1 MAGIK
6 RIGLITTGGT
16 IGSMSEERGSV
27 ARRLVKLVGSQGEPV
42 VLGGKKTSRVI
53 YRESLEFVVRQPVN
67 ALSEDMTPGDWT
79 LIAREIDD
87 LCRKEEVKGV
97 LVLHGTDTMA
107 YSAMAMTFM
116 LTGVDVPIVFTGANL
131 PPDEAGSD
139 ADTNISDALVA
150 FRKLP
155 AGVFISFA
163 GKPDAISWVMES
175 VSARKVR
182 ASGPAYRSTNRGPV
196 ATVENGRFKFRRSL
210 EEVPRS
216 PSRIEV
222 SDRVIQ
228 LSLHPGIDLSAMID
242 VIELREI
249 RGVVVSTYPAFTAP
263 SYPPS
268 SSLPDF
274 VARCSAMDVAVAL
287 TVGNAPV
294 GRTNA
299 YGSTLHMI
307 ESDALLLSTMPE
319 VALVKMMWATGCT
332 RDVNEVRTLMLEP
345 IATEFGPKVPE

>member
-1 MAGIK
+1 
-6 RIGLITTGGT
+6 
-16 IGSMSEERGSV
+16 MSEERENV
-27 ARRLVKLVGSQGEPV
+27 ARRLVKLVGSQGDPV
-42 VLGGKKTSRVI
+42 VLGGKRTSRVI
-53 YRESLEFVVRQPVN
+53 YRDSLELVVRQPVN
-67 ALSEDMTPGDWT
+67 ALSEDMTPGDWAH
-79 LIAREIDD
+79 IAREIEG
-87 LCRKEEVKGV
+87 LCRKEDVKGV

-107 YSAMAMTFM
+107 YAAMAMTFM
-116 LTGVDVPIVFTGANL
+116 LTGIDVPVVFTGANL
-131 PPDEAGSD
+131 PPDEEGSD

-150 FRKLP
+150 LKKLP
-155 AGVFISFA
+155 PGVFISFA

-196 ATVENGRFKFRRSL
+196 ATVEKGRFRFRRTL
-210 EEVPRS
+210 GKVPRS

-222 SDRVIQ
+222 SDRVLQ
-228 LSLHPGIDLSAMID
+228 LTLHPGIDLSAMID

-294 GRTNA
+294 GRINA

-319 VALVKMMWATGCT
+319 VALVKMMWATGCS

-345 IATEFGPKVPE
+345 IATEFGPRVPE

>member
-1 MAGIK
+1 
-6 RIGLITTGGT
+6 
-16 IGSMSEERGSV
+16 MSEVRGNV
-27 ARRLVKLVGSQGEPV
+27 AQRLVKLIGSQGEPV

-53 YRESLEFVVRQPVN
+53 YRDSLEFIVRQPVN
-67 ALSEDMTPGDWT
+67 VLSEDMTPNDWT
-79 LIAREIDD
+79 LIAREIEA
-87 LCRKEEVKGV
+87 LCQREEVKGV

-107 YSAMAMTFM
+107 YTAMAMTFM

-131 PPDEAGSD
+131 PPDETDSD

-150 FRKLP
+150 LRKLP
-155 AGVFISFA
+155 AGVFLSFA
-163 GKPDAISWVMES
+163 GKAEAISWVMES

-196 ATVENGRFKFRRSL
+196 ATVEKGKMKFRRKL
-210 EEVPRS
+210 EPVPRR

-222 SDRVIQ
+222 SDRVLQ
-228 LSLHPGIDLSAMID
+228 LALHPGIDLSAMID

-274 VARCSAMDVAVAL
+274 VSRCSGLDVAVAL

-307 ESDALLLSTMPE
+307 ESDAPLLSTMPE
-319 VALVKMMWATGCT
+319 VALVKMMWATGCA
-332 RDVNEVRTLMLEP
+332 REVEEVRSLMLEP
-345 IATEFGPKVPE
+345 IATEFGPRVPE

>member
-1 MAGIK
+1 
-6 RIGLITTGGT
+6 
-16 IGSMSEERGSV
+16 MSEERGSV
-27 ARRLVKLVGSQGEPV
+27 ARRLVKLVGSQGDLV

-53 YRESLEFVVRQPVN
+53 YRESLEFITRQPVN

-79 LIAREIDD
+79 LIAREIES
-87 LCRKEEVKGV
+87 LCQKDEVKAV
-97 LVLHGTDTMA
+97 VVLHGTDTMA
-107 YSAMAMTFM
+107 YTAMAMTFM
-116 LTGVDVPIVFTGANL
+116 LTGVEVPIVFTGANL
-131 PPDEAGSD
+131 PPDDPASD
-139 ADTNISDALVA
+139 ADTNISDALSA
-150 FRKLP
+150 LKKLP

-163 GKPDAISWVMES
+163 GKPDAISWVMEA

-196 ATVENGRFKFRRSL
+196 ATVENGKLGFRRNL
-210 EEVPRS
+210 DPLPRS

-222 SDRVIQ
+222 SDRVLQ
-228 LSLHPGIDLSAMID
+228 LTLHPGIDLSAMID
-242 VIELREI
+242 VIELREM

-274 VARCSAMDVAVAL
+274 VARCSAMEVAVAL

-307 ESDALLLSTMPE
+307 ESEALLLSTMPE
-319 VALVKMMWATGCT
+319 VALVKMMWAAGCT
-332 RDVNEVRTLMLEP
+332 RDLDELRTLMLEP

>member
-1 MAGIK
+1 
-6 RIGLITTGGT
+6 
-16 IGSMSEERGSV
+16 MSKERGSA
-27 ARRLVKLVGSQGEPV
+27 ARRLVKLIGSQGEPV

-53 YRESLEFVVRQPVN
+53 YRESIEFVVRQPVN
-67 ALSEDMTPGDWT
+67 VLSEDMTPNDWV
-79 LIAREIDD
+79 LIAREIES
-87 LCRKEEVKGV
+87 LCRKEEVSGV

-107 YSAMAMTFM
+107 YTAMAMTFM

-131 PPDEAGSD
+131 PPDDPDSD

-150 FRKLP
+150 LGKLP
-155 AGVFISFA
+155 AGTFISFA
-163 GKPDAISWVMES
+163 GKPAAKSWVMES

-182 ASGPAYRSTNRGPV
+182 ASGPAYRSTNRGPL
-196 ATVENGRFKFRRSL
+196 ATVEKARFEFRRSL
-210 EEVPRS
+210 DPAERS

-222 SDRVIQ
+222 SDRVLQ

-242 VIELREI
+242 LIELREV

-274 VARCSAMDVAVAL
+274 VRRCGEMDVAVAL

-319 VALVKMMWATGCT
+319 VALVKMMWATGCS
-332 RDVNEVRTLMLEP
+332 RKVDEVRSLMLEP
-345 IATEFGPKVPE
+345 IATEFGPRVPE

>member
-1 MAGIK
+1 MP
-6 RIGLITTGGT
+6 TC
-16 IGSMSEERGSV
+16 
-27 ARRLVKLVGSQGEPV
+27 RR
-42 VLGGKKTSRVI
+42 TR
-53 YRESLEFVVRQPVN
+53 
-67 ALSEDMTPGDWT
+67 
-79 LIAREIDD
+79 
-87 LCRKEEVKGV
+87 
-97 LVLHGTDTMA
+97 
-107 YSAMAMTFM
+107 
-116 LTGVDVPIVFTGANL
+116 
-131 PPDEAGSD
+131 PDSD

-150 FRKLP
+150 LRKLP
-155 AGVFISFA
+155 AGVFLSFA
-163 GKPDAISWVMES
+163 GKADAISWVMES

-196 ATVENGRFKFRRSL
+196 ATVEKGKLKFRRNL
-210 EEVPRS
+210 DPVPRS

-222 SDRVIQ
+222 SDRVLQ

-274 VARCSAMDVAVAL
+274 VSRCGQMDVAVAL

-319 VALVKMMWATGCT
+319 VALVKMMWATGCCPG
-332 RDVNEVRTLMLEP
+332 RGRGAQPDAGADRHGIRPE
-345 IATEFGPKVPE
+345 GPGMTAWTGRPCGSSPELTPDFRPSPVASVAHGRR

>member
-1 MAGIK
+1 
-6 RIGLITTGGT
+6 
-16 IGSMSEERGSV
+16 MSEDRASV
-27 ARRLVKLVGSQGEPV
+27 AQRLVKLMGSQGEPV

-53 YRESLEFVVRQPVN
+53 YRQSLEFIVRQPVN

-79 LIAREIDD
+79 LIAREIEQ
-87 LCRKEEVKGV
+87 LCEKEDVRGV

-107 YSAMAMTFM
+107 YTAMAMTFM
-116 LTGVDVPIVFTGANL
+116 LTGIEVPIVFTGANL
-131 PPDEAGSD
+131 PPNEPDSD
-139 ADTNISDALVA
+139 ADTNISDALMA
-150 FRKLP
+150 LLKLP
-155 AGVFISFA
+155 AGAFISFA
-163 GKPDAISWVMES
+163 GRPEAISWVMES

-196 ATVENGRFKFRRSL
+196 ATVEKGKFSFRRKL
-210 EEVPRS
+210 EPVSRR

-222 SDRVIQ
+222 SDRVLQ
-228 LSLHPGIDLSAMID
+228 LSLHPGIDLSAMSDLID
-242 VIELREI
+242 IREI

-263 SYPPS
+263 SYPPT

-274 VARCSAMDVAVAL
+274 VTRCSGADVAVAL

-332 RDVNEVRTLMLEP
+332 RDVAEVRTMMLEP

>member
-1 MAGIK
+1 
-6 RIGLITTGGT
+6 
-16 IGSMSEERGSV
+16 MSEERPSV
-27 ARRLVKLVGSQGEPV
+27 AQRLVKLIDSSGAPV

-53 YRESLEFVVRQPVN
+53 YSQSLEFIVRQPVN

-79 LIAREIDD
+79 LIGGEIES
-87 LCRKEEVKGV
+87 LCRKDDVKGV

-107 YSAMAMTFM
+107 YSATAMTFM

-131 PPDEAGSD
+131 PPNEPHSD

-150 FRKLP
+150 LQKLP

-163 GKPDAISWVMES
+163 GKPGAISWVMES

-196 ATVENGRFKFRRSL
+196 ATVEKGKFKSRRNL
-210 EEVPRS
+210 DPLPRS

-222 SDRVIQ
+222 SDRVLQ
-228 LSLHPGIDLSAMID
+228 LSLHPGIDFSAMID

-263 SYPPS
+263 SYPPT
-268 SSLPDF
+268 SSLHDF
-274 VARCSAMDVAVAL
+274 VSKCSEMNVAVAL

-332 RDVNEVRTLMLEP
+332 REVDEVRELMLEP
-345 IATEFGPKVPE
+345 IASEFGPKVPE

>member
-1 MAGIK
+1 
-6 RIGLITTGGT
+6 
-16 IGSMSEERGSV
+16 MSEDRVS
-27 ARRLVKLVGSQGEPV
+27 AAQRLVKLVGSGGEPV

-53 YRESLEFVVRQPVN
+53 YRQSLEFIVRQPVN
-67 ALSEDMTPGDWT
+67 ALSEDMTPTDWT
-79 LIAREIDD
+79 LIAKEIES
-87 LCRKEEVKGV
+87 LCRKEEVEGV

-107 YSAMAMTFM
+107 YTATAMTFM

-131 PPDEAGSD
+131 PPNEPDSD

-150 FRKLP
+150 LRKLP

-163 GKPDAISWVMES
+163 GKSEAISWVLES

-196 ATVENGRFKFRRSL
+196 ATVEKGKFKFRRNL
-210 EEVPRS
+210 DPVPLS

-222 SDRVIQ
+222 SDRVLQ
-228 LSLHPGIDLSAMID
+228 LSLHPGIDLSAMLD

-249 RGVVVSTYPAFTAP
+249 RGAVVSTYPAFTAP
-263 SYPPS
+263 SYPPTA
-268 SSLPDF
+268 SLPDF
-274 VARCSAMDVAVAL
+274 VRKCSGMDVAVAL

-319 VALVKMMWATGCT
+319 VALVKMMWAVGCS
-332 RDVNEVRTLMLEP
+332 REVDEVRRLMLEP
-345 IATEFGPKVPE
+345 IATEFGPRVPE